1 MLINIKVNDNFVNL
15 LIDILKKLTE
25 DKKKIDFTFFNEDD
39 WPLQEIKRLKCIQSI
54 ISNPIHVNKGVDTIM
69 LTEEEFN
76 LIYSGDHILQNINK
90 YR

>member
-39 WPLQEIKRLKCIQSI
+39 CHYKR
-54 ISNPIHVNKGVDTIM
+54 
-69 LTEEEFN
+69 
-76 LIYSGDHILQNINK
+76 
-90 YR
+90 